1 MKKLIYTLTFLV
13 LPFSAVALQ
22 QPEIVNPDDGKN
34 IVSVVKDMQVKE
46 MLEKTNE
53 FNDCRKKNEFKAGA
67 SQADRNAAIKAAQDC
82 FRTELAK
89 GKGKEKLKELSEA
102 LNLQHYGLVQ
112 SKNIKDIQAYLS
124 DKMYESLTGVNPKD
138 ADFKEKM
145 KFKNRKHIDQK
156 VFIEMY
162 RSQLGK
168 NALYEVSRFCFENL
182 RTTDPTNKTKTTFA
196 EHWAG
201 YVPNSNYLTV
211 GTPATAGAPAVPG
224 NVTDDGDPQFGT
236 KLSTP
241 DDKSTVY
248 KEIFTSIQS
257 TDANASMNS
266 DANMSA
272 FFMECGKLIVP
283 LCENFRTTT
292 ATSSLNTNDSQVAIT
307 GTNIGAAACLAKAR
321 IQDYRKALAD
331 TEKIAALFNEM
342 AAKDTDLGNLALKG
356 EPIKLFESGRNG
368 NETID
373 DLTNFTSNDVLSG
386 GYTKDELATQ
396 KAEKCAQRA
405 ELAECEGFISEG
417 EDLDKAKHNVEM
429 EMTLKREVEMARV
442 KKLKELNDQSLP
454 DYLKENGMFDLLEKD
469 KYKTMSEKDL
479 MDAIGSS
486 YEAKKLATLQQINNK
501 LGARQV
507 AKNTTAIT
515 KSDAE
520 KVTTQ
525 ASEERSRLAQVVL
538 FNNIIT
544 SHLSLKKKDA
554 DGNEQAVGRNIN
566 PWKKEATA
574 LGTSQVDPQLF
585 ANLKKGSD
593 GAEGL
598 GKDNQIAGFELLD
611 EILGKE
617 KPAGSN

>member
-13 LPFSAVALQ
+13 LPLSAFTQ
-22 QPEIVNPDDGKN
+22 TQPEIVTPGDGKN
-34 IVSVVKDMQVKE
+34 IVSVVKDLQVRD

-53 FNDCRKKNEFKAGA
+53 FNDCRKKNEFKADA
-67 SQADRNAAIKAAQDC
+67 TPAARNEAIKKAQEC
-82 FRTELAK
+82 FRTELEK
-89 GKGKEKLKELSEA
+89 DKGKEKLKALSEA

-112 SKNIKDIQAYLS
+112 SKNIKDIQSYLS

-182 RTTDPTNKTKTTFA
+182 RLISPTNPQATTFS
-196 EHWAG
+196 EHWAS
-201 YVPNSNYLTV
+201 YVPGSIAV
-211 GTPATAGAPAVPG
+211 GTVNDSGT
-224 NVTDDGDPQFGT
+224 PQFGT
-236 KLSTP
+236 TLSSP

-248 KEIFTSIQS
+248 KEIFNSIQS
-257 TDANASMNS
+257 ADATKAMS

-272 FFMECGKLIVP
+272 FFMECGKIIVP
-283 LCENFRTTT
+283 LCEGFRTTT
-292 ATSSLNTNDSQVAIT
+292 ATQSLTTNDSQVAIS
-307 GTNIGAAACLAKAR
+307 GNNVGAAACLAKAR

-331 TEKIAALFNEM
+331 TEKIATLFNEM
-342 AAKDTDLGNLALKG
+342 AARDTDLGNLALKG
-356 EPIKLFESGRNG
+356 EPIKLFQSGKDG

-386 GYTKDELATQ
+386 GYSKDELANQ
-396 KAEKCAQRA
+396 KAEKCSQRA
-405 ELAECEGFISEG
+405 ELAECEGFLSEG
-417 EDLDKAKHNVEM
+417 EDLDKAKHTVEM

-469 KYKTMSEKDL
+469 KYKTMTEKEL

-486 YEAKKLATLQQINNK
+486 FEAKKLATLNQINNK

-507 AKNTTAIT
+507 SKDET
-515 KSDAE
+515 KSQISSDAV
-520 KVTTQ
+520 KVVKE
-525 ASEERSRLAQVVL
+525 AKEERSRLAQVVL

-544 SHLSLKKKDA
+544 SHLSLKKRDA
-554 DGNEQAVGRNIN
+554 DGNEQTAGRNIN
-566 PWKKEATA
+566 AWKKEEAA
-574 LGTSQVDPQLF
+574 LGTAQVDAALF
-585 ANLKKGSD
+585 ENLKKGSE
-593 GAEGL
+593 GAQGL

-617 KPAGSN
+617 KP

>member
-13 LPFSAVALQ
+13 LPFSAIALQ

-34 IVSVVKDMQVKE
+34 IVSVVKDLQMKD

-53 FNDCRKKNEFKAGA
+53 FNVCRKKNEFKAGA
-67 SQADRNAAIKAAQDC
+67 SKAVRDDAIQKAQDC
-82 FRTELAK
+82 FRTELEK

-138 ADFKEKM
+138 AEFKEKM

-182 RTTDPTNKTKTTFA
+182 RTTDATNTVKTTFA
-196 EHWAG
+196 EHWAS
-201 YVPNSNYLTV
+201 YVPGSL
-211 GTPATAGAPAVPG
+211 AIG
-224 NVTDDGDPQFGT
+224 NVKDDGEPQFGT
-236 KLSTP
+236 TLSSP
-241 DDKSTVY
+241 DDKATVY

-257 TDANASMNS
+257 ADATKAMS

-272 FFMECGKLIVP
+272 FFMECGKIIVP
-283 LCENFRTTT
+283 LCDRFRNSTTT
-292 ATSSLNTNDSQVAIT
+292 TDSLSTNDSQVEIA
-307 GTNIGAAACLAKAR
+307 GTANVGAAACLAKGR

-331 TEKIAALFNEM
+331 TEKIATLFNEM

-356 EPIKLFESGRNG
+356 EPIKLFESGKNG

-373 DLTNFTSNDVLSG
+373 DLTNFTSADVLSG
-386 GYTKDELATQ
+386 GYTKDELAKD
-396 KAEKCAQRA
+396 KADKCAQRA
-405 ELAECEGFISEG
+405 ELAECEGFIAEG

-429 EMTLKREVEMARV
+429 ELTLKREVEMARV
-442 KKLKELNDQSLP
+442 KKLKEMNDQSLP
-454 DYLKENGMFDLLEKD
+454 DYLKENGFFDLLKDDEYKKLTEKQ
-469 KYKTMSEKDL
+469 L

-507 AKNTTAIT
+507 AKGASKSVIAANATAVT
-515 KSDAE
+515 K
-520 KVTTQ
+520 Q
-525 ASEERSRLAQVVL
+525 AKEERSRLAQVVL

-544 SHLSLKKKDA
+544 SHLSLKKKDT
-554 DGNEQAVGRNIN
+554 DGNEQSAGRNVN
-566 PWKKEATA
+566 AWKKEEAA
-574 LGTSQVDPQLF
+574 LGNSQVDTQLF
-585 ANLKKGSD
+585 ENLSKGAK
-593 GAEGL
+593 GEQGL